1 MASQTPWSPTAHAFA
16 HHQFSHVANFW
27 KQGRQASFRLE
38 VLPGGQAELNL
49 TFRLPP
55 ASEVVPPPTHVHPL
69 PAAQR
74 PIHPLF
80 PKESDA
86 DFKKVSSRRRKSFRR
101 SVLHR
106 AAMAAPSHSPPKNC
120 SPHQAAQACVQRP
133 RAASASPVSAKKRP
147 LSDSPTAL
155 SPSSLLPLAQRI
167 RSDIQIGESDVESP
181 EKEILR
187 SSPIPQNSP
196 FPISPC
202 AKGLPSPAHLVF
214 TPVPPEKSSCW
225 TCEAELTPDH
235 QCETKAPCPNCE
247 KEMELHHQC
256 DEVPLASSPVMTGS
270 VCDKAK
276 TESGCGQSKILNCDE
291 LATIATTG
299 QGIVLPAK
307 TDLPRRT
314 PGRILNLK
322 KFCETCDDLVSISH
336 KCIT

>member
-1 MASQTPWSPTAHAFA
+1 MPPGALMPVVDHLPWPP
-16 HHQFSHVANFW
+16 
-27 KQGRQASFRLE
+27 K
-38 VLPGGQAELNL
+38 LPG
-49 TFRLPP
+49 P
-55 ASEVVPPPTHVHPL
+55 PL
-69 PAAQR
+69 PTYLPTTSSPMWLTSGSKVARQVFGWR
-74 PIHPLF
+74 
-80 PKESDA
+80 SDA

-187 SSPIPQNSP
+187 SSPIHQNSP

-225 TCEAELTPDH
+225 TCEA
-235 QCETKAPCPNCE
+235 
-247 KEMELHHQC
+247 
-256 DEVPLASSPVMTGS
+256 
-270 VCDKAK
+270 
-276 TESGCGQSKILNCDE
+276 
-291 LATIATTG
+291 
-299 QGIVLPAK
+299 
-307 TDLPRRT
+307 
-314 PGRILNLK
+314 
-322 KFCETCDDLVSISH
+322 
-336 KCIT
+336 

>member
-1 MASQTPWSPTAHAFA
+1 M
-16 HHQFSHVANFW
+16 NF
-27 KQGRQASFRLE
+27 
-38 VLPGGQAELNL
+38 

-187 SSPIPQNSP
+187 SSPSRA
-196 FPISPC
+196 S
-202 AKGLPSPAHLVF
+202 LTVRF
-214 TPVPPEKSSCW
+214 TVKNGDPPGAGKIWENRFFTVKIDQM
-225 TCEAELTPDH
+225 TP
-235 QCETKAPCPNCE
+235 KN
-247 KEMELHHQC
+247 
-256 DEVPLASSPVMTGS
+256 
-270 VCDKAK
+270 
-276 TESGCGQSKILNCDE
+276 GQK
-291 LATIATTG
+291 
-299 QGIVLPAK
+299 
-307 TDLPRRT
+307 
-314 PGRILNLK
+314 
-322 KFCETCDDLVSISH
+322 
-336 KCIT
+336 

>member
-1 MASQTPWSPTAHAFA
+1 MPPGAFMPVVDHLPWLPKHPGPPLPTHSPTT
-16 HHQFSHVANFW
+16 SSPMWLTSGSKVA
-27 KQGRQASFRLE
+27 RQVFGWR
-38 VLPGGQAELNL
+38 
-49 TFRLPP
+49 
-55 ASEVVPPPTHVHPL
+55 
-69 PAAQR
+69 
-74 PIHPLF
+74 
-80 PKESDA
+80 SDA

-133 RAASASPVSAKKRP
+133 RDASASPVSAKKRP

-187 SSPIPQNSP
+187 SSPIHQNSP

-276 TESGCGQSKILNCDE
+276 TESVCGQSKTLNCDE

-314 PGRILNLK
+314 PGRILNL
-322 KFCETCDDLVSISH
+322 
-336 KCIT
+336 

>member
-1 MASQTPWSPTAHAFA
+1 M
-16 HHQFSHVANFW
+16 
-27 KQGRQASFRLE
+27 
-38 VLPGGQAELNL
+38 
-49 TFRLPP
+49 TFRLWRCFSAGGTPRWSSSAEP
-55 ASEVVPPPTHVHPL
+55 NIPGYFPQAWGLVQGSSADSRTELAS
-69 PAAQR
+69 Q
-74 PIHPLF
+74 
-80 PKESDA
+80 KN
-86 DFKKVSSRRRKSFRR
+86 VSSKQRKSFRR

-106 AAMAAPSHSPPKNC
+106 AALAAPSLPPPKNG
-120 SPHQAAQACVQRP
+120 SLRQAAQACVQRLQ
-133 RAASASPVSAKKRP
+133 AAAASPVDPHSAKKRP

-187 SSPIPQNSP
+187 SSPIHQNSP

-276 TESGCGQSKILNCDE
+276 TESVCGQSKTLNCDE

-307 TDLPRRT
+307 TDLSRRT
-314 PGRILNLK
+314 PGKILNLK
-322 KFCETCDDLVSISH
+322 KICETCDDLVSISH